1 MVSKEQKK
9 KTTKKSG
16 SQLRIFFN
24 IIGQYHALWLQST
37 ETISEIS
44 WRCHLQV
51 EESLSLGVTAKPRNS
66 CLFMDYRKEKANTD
80 K

>member
-1 MVSKEQKK
+1 MVSKEQKINYK
-9 KTTKKSG
+9 ESG

-44 WRCHLQV
+44 WCCHLQA

-66 CLFMDYRKEKANTD
+66 CLFMDYRKENANTD